1 MITDIL
7 YQNSRGFPANHISPI
22 TTKFTFH
29 LKHIANYQVRPLFI
43 YLEITSAKNLP

>member
-7 YQNSRGFPANHISPI
+7 YQNSRGFSLRRPI
-22 TTKFTFH
+22 ATKFTFH